1 MMKHL
6 FVTLIVMAEMIA
18 AYAQNV
24 VDVHTHNILPAY
36 LEVLGENN
44 ALLDETFP
52 LPSWNVESH
61 LKFMEEAGIKTSI
74 LTMPAPHLYFGDID
88 QCRKAIRQYNEETA
102 ELTRKYPGKFY
113 FCASLPLPNVN
124 AAIDE
129 AIYALDSLGAVG
141 IKLATNSR
149 GQYVGDKELDPL
161 MEVLNERNAVVIL
174 HPHKPAP
181 VNDSLIAITPL
192 AAYEYPAETSRAVI
206 NIISRNVLARY
217 PNVKVVVPHCGS
229 YLPLAIP
236 RLKAIH
242 PAMLAK
248 GLMEPIDFDANLSKI
263 YYDLAGK
270 PTSELLDIMLTI
282 TTPEHILYGSDYP
295 YQPDEFLLNNQ
306 AAFVVSIE
314 GDEANKYLYLTGNAK
329 KLFNLH

>member
-6 FVTLIVMAEMIA
+6 FITLIVMAEMTA
-18 AYAQNV
+18 VYAQNV

-74 LTMPAPHLYFGDID
+74 LTMPAPHPYFGDID

-113 FCASLPLPNVN
+113 FCASLPLPDVN

-236 RLKAIH
+236 RLQAIL

-248 GLMEPIDFDANLSKI
+248 GLMEPIDFEANLDNL
-263 YYDLAGK
+263 YFDLAGK
-270 PTSELLDIMLTI
+270 PTLELLNIMLTI

-306 AAFVVSIE
+306 AAFAVSIE
-314 GDEANKYLYLTGNAK
+314 GDEANKYLTGNAK